1 MARWSK
7 QIEKII
13 KLTSEV
19 SSQEKF
25 LEAFLKPRHY
35 LPQTDKEKKEFDEF
49 SLVTSSM
56 ALLIHIAKADKVIKG
71 EERERI
77 VSDLIYQLEQRPF
90 EYDELAEKFGKYERD
105 IISNMFDK
113 LLNDYENS
121 KLNLDEI
128 IDIICMTY
136 QNNPDKRYYLVR
148 LCYYCA
154 LADFDFDKS
163 EKTAIEEIAK
173 KLKVDSDE
181 MRRIEKEVREEV
193 IVNV

>member
-1 MARWSK
+1 MARWSN

-13 KLTSEV
+13 KLTSETG
-19 SSQEKF
+19 SQEKF
-25 LEAFLKPRHY
+25 PESFLKPKNY
-35 LPQTDKEKKEFDEF
+35 LPQTDEEKKEFDEF

-56 ALLIHIAKADKVIKG
+56 ILLIHIAKADKVLKG

-77 VSDLIYQLEQRPF
+77 ISDLIFQLEQRPF

-105 IISNMFDK
+105 IISNMYDK
-113 LLNDYENS
+113 LLNDYENG

-128 IDIICMTY
+128 IDVICMIY

-148 LCYYCA
+148 LLYNCA
-154 LADFDFDKS
+154 FADFDFDKA

-173 KLKVDSDE
+173 KLKVEPEE
-181 MRRIEKEVREEV
+181 MRRIEKEVREE

>member
-13 KLTSEV
+13 NLTSETI
-19 SSQEKF
+19 SHEKF
-25 LEAFLKPRHY
+25 IEAFLKPKHY

-56 ALLIHIAKADKVIKG
+56 ALLIHIAEADKVLKG

-77 VSDLIYQLEQRPF
+77 ISDLIFQLEQRPF
-90 EYDELAEKFGKYERD
+90 EYDDLAENFGKFEKD

-113 LLNDYENS
+113 LLNDYQNN

-128 IDIICMTY
+128 IDIICMIY

-148 LCYYCA
+148 LLYNCA
-154 LADFDFDKS
+154 FADFDFDKA
-163 EKTAIEEIAK
+163 EKTAIKEIAG
-173 KLKVDSDE
+173 KLNVNPEETK
-181 MRRIEKEVREEV
+181 RIEKEVREE

>member
-13 KLTSEV
+13 KLSSEA

-25 LEAFLKPRHY
+25 PEAFLKPKNY
-35 LPQTDKEKKEFDEF
+35 LPQTDEEKKEFDEF

-56 ALLIHIAKADKVIKG
+56 ILLIHVAEADKVLKG

-77 VSDLIYQLEQRPF
+77 ISDLIFQLEQRPF

-113 LLNDYENS
+113 LLNDYENG

-128 IDIICMTY
+128 IDIICMIY

-148 LCYYCA
+148 LLYNCA
-154 LADFDFDKS
+154 FADFDFDKA
-163 EKTAIEEIAK
+163 EKTAIEKIAK
-173 KLKVDSDE
+173 KLKVEPEE
-181 MRRIEKEVREEV
+181 MKRIEKEVREE
-193 IVNV
+193 IANV